1 MTTQSRVA
9 VVTGG
14 AQGLGRGIADCLAR
28 DGDDIAIVDIN
39 GEGARQAAEEI
50 AATGRQTLAVTADLT
65 DSAQVARAIA
75 EVVERFGRID
85 VLVNNAGGYPP
96 GDFFGAGG
104 MRIVDRTEEE
114 WDGTYAV
121 NLKTTVMTC
130 RAVIPQLTGQ
140 KSGKI
145 VNISSVSAVTP
156 SGALVCYAT
165 AKAAVVHYTR
175 MLARELAGDNVN
187 VNCVLPGVIY
197 TPLWERLAVGFAQ
210 SLPENEAIS
219 PREWFERNIVPG
231 VPLGRAQTAEDIGEM
246 VAFLVSE
253 RARNIT
259 AQSICVDGGSSFV

>member
-9 VVTGG
+9 VITGG

-50 AATGRQTLAVTADLT
+50 ATTGRQTLAVIADLT
-65 DSAQVARAIA
+65 NNAQVARAVA
-75 EVVERFGRID
+75 EVVGRFGRID

-96 GDFFGAGG
+96 GAFFGAGG

-130 RAVIPQLTGQ
+130 RAVIPHFTGQ
-140 KSGKI
+140 RSGKI

-165 AKAAVVHYTR
+165 AKAGVVHYTR

-187 VNCVLPGVIY
+187 VNCVLPGIIY
-197 TPLWERLAVGFAQ
+197 TPLWER
-210 SLPENEAIS
+210 
-219 PREWFERNIVPG
+219 PG
-231 VPLGRAQTAEDIGEM
+231 GCIRPVAAGEM
-246 VAFLVSE
+246 RQCR
-253 RARNIT
+253 RA
-259 AQSICVDGGSSFV
+259 SGSRGT